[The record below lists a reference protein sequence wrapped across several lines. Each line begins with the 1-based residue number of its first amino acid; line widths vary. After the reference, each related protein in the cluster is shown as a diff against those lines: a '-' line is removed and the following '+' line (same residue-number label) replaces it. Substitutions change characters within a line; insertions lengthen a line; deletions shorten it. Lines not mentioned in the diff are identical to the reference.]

1 MKARAQGRSE
11 ISTGESLT
19 NVNLREVI
27 RALSDMLDLVGVD
40 DFYHGKR
47 VAYMSL
53 ECMRLLQQGSEE
65 SLLSITC
72 DAALLHDCGVSST
85 RIHKK
90 LISELD
96 WDESHIHCERGHDL
110 LVKHDFPGSLAPIV
124 LYHHTHWDMLAKK
137 QLPERTKL
145 ISNCIYMTDR
155 IDSLAAQYSP
165 HELLLNREKIRLTIG
180 KYRGTLFAP
189 QLVDTF
195 LALSQSEIFW
205 LTLFP
210 PHIDFYLAEINLPD
224 HEQNIDHASLKKIAF
239 LFADIVDAKSPFTA
253 EHSYG
258 VAHLARFIGELHGL
272 NSNICNELELAGFL
286 HDLGKLKVPDEILEK
301 NGPLNAME
309 RSIIMQHS
317 FETFQI
323 LRQISG
329 FESIARLAAFHHETP
344 SGKGY
349 PFHMH
354 DSDLSVE
361 AKIIAVADVFQALSQ
376 NRPYRAAQPPEKIR
390 DVLSRMADAKKLDGK
405 IVALVANNLMSCFAA
420 ATIHLSWFHSRHEN
434 NRETKKKQ
442 Q

>member
-1 MKARAQGRSE
+1 MKATAQGRIE
-11 ISTGESLT
+11 ISAGESLT
-19 NVNLREVI
+19 TVNLRQVV

-53 ECMRLLQQGSEE
+53 ECMRLHHPGNDE
-65 SLLSITC
+65 SLLSTTF

-96 WDESHIHCERGHDL
+96 WDDSHIHCERGHDL
-110 LVKHDFPGSLAPIV
+110 LVKHNSLAFLAPIV
-124 LYHHTHWDMLAKK
+124 LYHHTHWDKLRHMELSD
-137 QLPERTKL
+137 RIKL

-155 IDSLAAQYSP
+155 IDFLSAQYAP
-165 HELLLNREKIRLTIG
+165 HELLFNSEKIRLTIA

-195 LALSQSEIFW
+195 LSISQSEIFW
-205 LTLFP
+205 FTLFP
-210 PHIDFYLAEINLPD
+210 PHIYYYLAEIEIAA
-224 HEQNIDHASLKKIAF
+224 HEQTIDHDSLIKIAS
-239 LFADIVDAKSPFTA
+239 LFADIIDAKSPFTA

-258 VAHLARFIGELHGL
+258 VAHLARFIGELYGL
-272 NSNICNELELAGFL
+272 SNNIRNELELAGFL

-309 RSIIMQHS
+309 RSVIMQHS
-317 FETFQI
+317 FDTFQI

-329 FESIARLAAFHHETP
+329 FESIARLAAFHHEAP
-344 SGKGY
+344 SGNGY

-354 DSDLSVE
+354 GADLSVE

-376 NRPYRAAQPPEKIR
+376 TRPYRTAQPPEEIR
-390 DVLSRMADAKKLDGK
+390 DVLYGMADAKKLDGE
-405 IVALVANNLMSCFAA
+405 IVTLVTNNLMPCFEA
-420 ATIHLSWFHSRHEN
+420 ATIHQPWFHSRAEGN
-434 NRETKKKQ
+434 IQTG
-442 Q
+442 

>member
-1 MKARAQGRSE
+1 MKTTAHDRSE
-11 ISTGESLT
+11 IPRGQCLT
-19 NVNLREVI
+19 TVNLREVV

-47 VAYMSL
+47 VACMSM
-53 ECMRLLQQGSEE
+53 ECLRRQPGSDDQ
-65 SLLSITC
+65 SLLATAY

-96 WDESHIHCERGHDL
+96 WDDAHIHCELGHDL
-110 LVKHDFPGSLAPIV
+110 LVKHDVLAALAPIV
-124 LYHHTHWDMLAKK
+124 LYHHTHWDRLAGK
-137 QLPERTKL
+137 QLPERIKL
-145 ISNCIYMTDR
+145 ISNCIYLADR
-155 IDSLAAQYSP
+155 IDSLAANLAP
-165 HELLLNREKIRLTIG
+165 HELLLNSEKIRLTIA
-180 KYRGTLFAP
+180 KYRGSLFAP

-195 LALSQSEIFW
+195 LAISQSEIFW

-210 PHIDFYLAEINLPD
+210 PHIDFYLAEISLPSL
-224 HEQNIDHASLKKIAF
+224 ERRIDHDALLKIAA

-272 NSNICNELELAGFL
+272 SSPICDELELAGFL

-301 NGPLNAME
+301 DGPLNAIE
-309 RSIIMQHS
+309 RSVIMQHS

-329 FESIARLAAFHHETP
+329 FASIARLAAFHHETP

-349 PFHMH
+349 PFHMQ
-354 DSDLSVE
+354 DADLSVE
-361 AKIIAVADVFQALSQ
+361 ARIIAVADVFQALSQ
-376 NRPYRAAQPPEKIR
+376 HRPYRAAQSPETIR
-390 DVLSRMADAKKLDGK
+390 DVLCGMAKEKKLDGE
-405 IVALVANNLMSCFAA
+405 IVALVAANLLPCFAA
-420 ATIHLSWFHSRHEN
+420 ATRH
-434 NRETKKKQ
+434 Q
-442 Q
+442 SCWLQPG

>member
-1 MKARAQGRSE
+1 MKATAQVRTE
-11 ISTGESLT
+11 ISAGESLT
-19 NVNLREVI
+19 TVNLREVV

-53 ECMRLLQQGSEE
+53 ECMRLHHPGSDE
-65 SLLSITC
+65 SLLSTTF

-85 RIHKK
+85 SIHKK

-96 WDESHIHCERGHDL
+96 WDDSHIHCERVHDL
-110 LVKHDFPGSLAPIV
+110 LVKHNSLAFLAPIV
-124 LYHHTHWDMLAKK
+124 LYHHTHWDKLRHMELSD
-137 QLPERTKL
+137 RIKL

-155 IDSLAAQYSP
+155 IDSLSAQYAP
-165 HELLLNREKIRLTIG
+165 HELLFNSEKIRLTIA

-195 LALSQSEIFW
+195 LSISQSEIFW
-205 LTLFP
+205 FTLFP
-210 PHIDFYLAEINLPD
+210 PHIDYYLAEIEIAA
-224 HEQNIDHASLKKIAF
+224 HEQTIDHDSLIKIAS
-239 LFADIVDAKSPFTA
+239 LFADIIDAKSPFTA

-258 VAHLARFIGELHGL
+258 VAHLARFIGELYGL
-272 NSNICNELELAGFL
+272 SNNIRNELELAGFL

-309 RSIIMQHS
+309 RSVIMQHS

-329 FESIARLAAFHHETP
+329 FESIARLAAFHHEAP
-344 SGKGY
+344 SGNGY

-354 DSDLSVE
+354 DADLSVE

-376 NRPYRAAQPPEKIR
+376 TRPYRASQPPEEIR
-390 DVLSRMADAKKLDGK
+390 NVLYGMADAKKLDGK
-405 IVALVANNLMSCFAA
+405 IVTLVTNNLMPCFEA
-420 ATIHLSWFHSRHEN
+420 ATIHQPWFHSRAEGN
-434 NRETKKKQ
+434 IQTG
-442 Q
+442 